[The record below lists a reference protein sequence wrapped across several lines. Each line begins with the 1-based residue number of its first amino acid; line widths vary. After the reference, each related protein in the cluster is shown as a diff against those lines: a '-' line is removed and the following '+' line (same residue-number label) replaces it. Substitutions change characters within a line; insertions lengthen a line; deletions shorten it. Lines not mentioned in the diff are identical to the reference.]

1 VPLVTR
7 PTAVLEL
14 HQEHVSGVAASK
26 FTSAA
31 VAGGAVYTWGEGAS
45 GKLGHGSGESLTVP
59 SRVSVGWLR

>member
-14 HQEHVSGVAASK
+14 HQAPVSSVVASK
-26 FTSAA
+26 LTSAA
-31 VAGGAVYTWGEGAS
+31 VVGDAVYTWGEGAS

-59 SRVSVGWLR
+59 SRVSVLV